1 MSGPYGRCDLVGVGV
16 LEQVAGRTGLDRRLH
31 ALLLGERGQRHDLHV
46 VVASPDLTGRLDA
59 VEGLH
64 LKVHQDHVGSPPL
77 GVQPGEQVERMRSP
91 VGIADDLEVGF
102 AVEEGQQP
110 AAHDRVIVDHQHA
123 DPSSAQAPPR
133 PLPVTGLHPDDG
145 AQSGRARDRQEPADL
160 GRTAAHRLE
169 TEVTWVGCGRVEATA
184 VVADL
189 DEHAPRSSLDAEPT
203 PWSRRRA

>member
-16 LEQVAGRTGLDRRLH
+16 LEQVAGRTGFERRLH

-77 GVQPGEQVERMRSP
+77 GVQPGEQVERMRSS
-91 VGIADDLEVGF
+91 VGIADDLEVGL

-123 DPSSAQAPPR
+123 DPLVRLRRHPSRLRLGGTSTRTTVPSPGVLVIVRSPPTSAARLRIDSR
-133 PLPVTGLHPDDG
+133 PK
-145 AQSGRARDRQEPADL
+145 
-160 GRTAAHRLE
+160 
-169 TEVTWVGCGRVEATA
+169 
-184 VVADL
+184 
-189 DEHAPRSSLDAEPT
+189 
-203 PWSRRRA
+203 